1 MEDVI
6 KKIKAVMLGH
16 AIGDALGVPVEF
28 CERDELVKKPVTD
41 MVGYGTYPYPEGCW
55 SDDTSMSLA
64 ALDSLSKGHV
74 DFDEIMRNFGRWLI
88 KDEYTPTGKTFD
100 SGRTCAKAIFAY
112 LSGKRPA
119 IDCGGTDEFSNGNG
133 SLMRILP
140 LAFFPCEESDVR
152 AVSALTHA
160 HDISVLSCLYYLD
173 VAKKLLSGA
182 DKYDAVKSLSGK
194 CEGIFA
200 RIPEIYKY
208 RREEISST
216 GYVLDTLEAAL
227 WCLLKTERYAECV
240 LTAVELGDDTD
251 TVAAVAGG
259 LAGIYYGVGGENGV
273 PKEWISELARH
284 EWIKKLCTR
293 AEAASGAK

>member
-1 MEDVI
+1 MEGFCAWMHCGSYTAHGDVFDFGGTT
-6 KKIKAVMLGH
+6 AY
-16 AIGDALGVPVEF
+16 AIGA
-28 CERDELVKKPVTD
+28 
-41 MVGYGTYPYPEGCW
+41 
-55 SDDTSMSLA
+55 
-64 ALDSLSKGHV
+64 
-74 DFDEIMRNFGRWLI
+74 
-88 KDEYTPTGKTFD
+88 YTEHGD
-100 SGRTCAKAIFAY
+100 VRTCGR
-112 LSGKRPA
+112 SS
-119 IDCGGTDEFSNGNG
+119 DHSNGNG

-173 VAKKLLSGA
+173 VAKKLISGA

-227 WCLLKTERYAECV
+227 WCLLKTESYAECV

-259 LAGIYYGVGGENGV
+259 LAGIYYGVGGEKGV